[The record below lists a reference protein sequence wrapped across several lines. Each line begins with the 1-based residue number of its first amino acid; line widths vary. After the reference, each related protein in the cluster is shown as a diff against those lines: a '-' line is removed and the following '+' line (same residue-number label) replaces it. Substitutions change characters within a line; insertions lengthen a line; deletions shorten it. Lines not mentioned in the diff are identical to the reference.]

1 VANRIQGGAIAVV
14 AAAVVTGPAAASA
27 AAEVIELTAIETS
40 SSFFDRDGDKR
51 LGPGDQ
57 VTHIDDLRRDE
68 AGFGRG
74 SGVCT
79 VVSITENA
87 SVQMRCD
94 GALSLPEGRITT
106 KGTVTDPRTPG
117 ASAYD
122 IAITGGTGKY
132 TAARGYIHVEV
143 VAADR
148 TQLTLHLT

>member
-1 VANRIQGGAIAVV
+1 MANRMQGGAIAVV

-79 VVSITENA
+79 VVSIVENA
-87 SVQMRCD
+87 SAQMRCD

-106 KGTVTDPRTPG
+106 KGTVTRTPG

-132 TAARGYIHVEV
+132 TAARGYVHVEV

>member
-1 VANRIQGGAIAVV
+1 MSIA
-14 AAAVVTGPAAASA
+14 
-27 AAEVIELTAIETS
+27 
-40 SSFFDRDGDKR
+40 
-51 LGPGDQ
+51 
-57 VTHIDDLRRDE
+57 
-68 AGFGRG
+68 
-74 SGVCT
+74 
-79 VVSITENA
+79 ENA

-117 ASAYD
+117 ARAYD

-143 VAADR
+143 FAADR